1 MRVVAPRD
9 AEKKRPGFFIMRN
22 KEITGS
28 IQPDGRGV
36 QFLYMSDGRIVSGA
50 RIIGG
55 IQDEE
60 MLSMLVKTEDFRKL
74 VYSIGVTVEMEEPEE
89 VEFAFQMY
97 GKRDPY
103 GSGTTIRRSVRADGM
118 EAVIRLEEVD
128 WSEDDDV
135 IGQIRFE
142 MKEAGRFAK
151 VSVRLYLMDGYT
163 APEPEPE
170 EEVNFSSEN
179 YRNMCRTSVL
189 QKGNLA
195 RLKRALCRA
204 KAGESITVAYLGGSI
219 TQGAGAIPI
228 HTECY
233 AYQSFLGL
241 CRLLGKKPEE
251 LVYCKAGV
259 GGTPSE
265 LGMLR
270 YERDVLRDG
279 TRKPDIVIVE
289 FAVNDEGDET
299 KGECYESL
307 VRKILGSDGEPAV
320 ILLFSVFADDYNLQ
334 ERLAPVGR
342 TYDLPMVSVKDC
354 VVPQFYDREHR
365 IIRKSQYFYDCYHP
379 TNLGHRVMADCLLTL
394 FDLAYEELTKEVNVT
409 DRQTAA
415 VAVRK
420 PLKERK
426 LEEIAPYYGREFE
439 RVYLADRKD
448 RQKITILS
456 EGDFTEQDEE
466 LQAVEMDQDLVP
478 TKEFPYNWKHT
489 GGSRPFVMEAECSAL
504 LLINKDSASPR
515 AGIAEVFVDG
525 EKVRSINPRL
535 NGWTHCNPLICF
547 RGREKK
553 RYHIEIAMQPGDE
566 DKEFTILGFGLVD
579 GEAGNVQG

>member
-1 MRVVAPRD
+1 MRVAAPRD

-28 IQPDGRGV
+28 VQPDGRGI
-36 QFLYMSDGRIVSGA
+36 QFLYMSDGRIASGA

-55 IQDEE
+55 IQDEKL
-60 MLSMLVKTEDFRKL
+60 LSMLVKTAEFRKL
-74 VYSIGVTVEMEEPEE
+74 VYSIGVTVEMEKPEE

-97 GKRDPY
+97 GKQDPY
-103 GSGTTIRRSVRADGM
+103 GSGTTIRTTVRADGM
-118 EAVIRLEEVD
+118 EKVIRLEEVD

-142 MKEAGRFAK
+142 MKKAGLFAK

-170 EEVNFSSEN
+170 GEVDFSSEN
-179 YRNMCRTSVL
+179 YRMMCRASVL

-195 RLKRALCRA
+195 RLKRAFCRA
-204 KAGESITVAYLGGSI
+204 KAGETITVAYLGGSI

-241 CRLLGKKPEE
+241 CRLLGKEPEE
-251 LVYCKAGV
+251 FVYCKAGV

-279 TRKPDIVIVE
+279 ALTPDIVIVE

-307 VRKILGSDGEPAV
+307 VRKILGSAGNPAV

-354 VVPQFYDREHR
+354 VVPQFYDRAHR
-365 IIRKSQYFYDCYHP
+365 VISKSQYFYDCYHP

-394 FDLAYEELTKEVNVT
+394 FALAYEELVSKEGMS
-409 DRQTAA
+409 DRKTAA
-415 VAVRK
+415 ALAQK
-420 PLKERK
+420 PFTERR
-426 LEEIAPYYGREFE
+426 LEEIKPCYGREFE

-448 RQKITILS
+448 RRGITVLS
-456 EGDFTEQDEE
+456 EGDFAEQDEE
-466 LQAVEMDQDLVP
+466 LQAVEMDRNLIP

-504 LLINKDSASPR
+504 LIINKDSASPR

-547 RGREKK
+547 RKREKK

-579 GEAGNVQG
+579 EEAGNVQK